1 MYTVILR
8 ASTKNTRQRKM
19 VKNSKDKS
27 KWNTKIY
34 SNNPQKDKK
43 RNRNKKEGTK
53 KKRKHKMADLNPNTS
68 KIILN
73 KSGLDTAIN
82 RQILSEWGKKDYTI
96 CPL

>member
-1 MYTVILR
+1 
-8 ASTKNTRQRKM
+8 
-19 VKNSKDKS
+19 
-27 KWNTKIY
+27 
-34 SNNPQKDKK
+34 
-43 RNRNKKEGTK
+43 
-53 KKRKHKMADLNPNTS
+53 MADLNPNTS